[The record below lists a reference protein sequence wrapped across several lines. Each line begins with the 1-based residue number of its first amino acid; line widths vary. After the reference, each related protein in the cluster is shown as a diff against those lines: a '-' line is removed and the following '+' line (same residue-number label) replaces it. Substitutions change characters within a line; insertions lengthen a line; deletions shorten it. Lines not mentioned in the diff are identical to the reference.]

1 MESEQTSTRD
11 VWLDYISK
19 LNDRALNRQ
28 RASGVTTWAVVG
40 VIAVL
45 LTRVLAGLPTI
56 TANSTAALLHLTT
69 VTVIID
75 LLLFVEF
82 LRRLLLPLGGES
94 EEVRLQSRLD
104 RAAHPIVYV
113 FLSSALAALS
123 AANIITSRF
132 APDSLSYWPFLVLGS
147 FFSTNAL
154 AYPFALVLSWIKH
167 RKYFQDLPE
176 FSSSLLGNS
185 RSQRIAIHSAR
196 VVILSLGLIPAVQSL
211 PHIST
216 SAHVNTLI
224 WSFYVAGVIS
234 LSMLLFDLM
243 AKRRY
248 DIFLAQLE
256 RRIVVEALPPN
267 VIRSEFIREFLGED
281 VREWLTKAEEELK
294 RLHDFYNQAAS
305 KAEEQFTELVK
316 IDRGMQFE
324 ITGRKKAICETF
336 MKALRGYFDYTEK
349 LCEQIIHLLDQ
360 RASGACPDL
369 FKQLITDW
377 KRQLDLIRNRKK
389 ALCIVCGKVT
399 GEQEKTEPIALEVRP
414 PERDAGS
421 NLHRLSEN
429 AVFFIYP
436 IQEG

>member
-75 LLLFVEF
+75 LMLFVEF
-82 LRRLLLPLGGES
+82 LSTFLLSLCGES
-94 EEVRLQSRLD
+94 GEVRLQSRLD
-104 RAAHPIVYV
+104 RAAHPIAYV
-113 FLSSALAALS
+113 FISFALAALS
-123 AANIITSRF
+123 AANIITSRV

-147 FFSTNAL
+147 FFLTNAL
-154 AYPFALVLSWIKH
+154 AYPFTLVRAWIKH

-185 RSQRIAIHSAR
+185 HSQRIAIYSAMI
-196 VVILSLGLIPAVQSL
+196 VILSLGLIPAVQSL

-224 WSFYVAGVIS
+224 WSFYVAGVIY
-234 LSMLLFDLM
+234 LSMVFFYLM

-248 DIFLAQLE
+248 DIFLTQLE

-294 RLHDFYNQAAS
+294 RLHDVYNQAAS

-316 IDRGMQFE
+316 IDRGMHFE

-336 MKALRGYFDYTEK
+336 MKALSGYFNYTEK
-349 LCEQIIHLLDQ
+349 LCAQIQHLLDQ
-360 RASGACPDL
+360 RASGAYSDL
-369 FKQLITDW
+369 FKQLIRDW
-377 KRQLDLIRNRKK
+377 KRQFESIRNHRE
-389 ALCIVCGKVT
+389 ALCIACGKAT
-399 GEQEKTEPIALEVRP
+399 GEQEKTEPCAPEVRP
-414 PERDAGS
+414 PERDAGT
-421 NLHRLSEN
+421 NLRISIDKL
-429 AVFFIYP
+429 
-436 IQEG
+436 